1 MVTRK
6 YISCYFAILTT
17 VRLQLVNTLILVMN
31 VAIQTQT
38 ALAQQTQSSTAEPV
52 EVYVWGQQPTSA
64 ATEQTRWQ
72 KDLELRPSNT
82 PSDVMRLTPG
92 LIIGQHHGGGKAD
105 QILFRG
111 FDSDH
116 GTDFAVFIDGIPVN
130 MVSHAHGQGYAD
142 LHWLIP
148 ETIERVEIYKGP
160 YFVNL
165 GDFATSGAMNIITK
179 TRGKDS
185 TLTLSGGSYNTQRY
199 VGIFA
204 PPEGTILSPYIAG
217 EVYMNDGPF
226 KNPNDY
232 IRYNILTKFGLLA
245 TANSNLSFLGT
256 FFKTGWNASGEIPAR
271 AVRGGEI
278 GRFGSFDP
286 SEGGKSERQNL
297 SLIYNYADSNQAF
310 NAQTWISWYK
320 LQLWSN
326 FSLFL
331 NDPVNGDGIE
341 QNDKR
346 FLIGNNINYRRNY
359 NLIGLPMETFVGFQ
373 SRFDHIRVGLFSQ
386 TDRRRTTKL
395 GNISPTLSNNDIQ
408 QTNLALFAQQEIKP
422 TDWLRTQLGVRMDS
436 FIFDV
441 KQKGDPTTIVNPIAG
456 DGTATIVNPKLN
468 FIFTPFKDN
477 NVAKATDLFLNFGG
491 GFHSNDARVFVQ
503 DQDKQ
508 IPRFWG
514 GELGAKSRFFDALDV
529 TLSYW
534 RSYLASEL
542 VFVGDEGTFEP
553 GGASRRRGIESEFR
567 YDILPWLA
575 YDLDLSY
582 TWARFINGDHVALAP
597 RFLAFTGIT
606 ARHDSGIQARL
617 QMRHIGRRYG
627 NEDGSFLT
635 PTLTIFDLFLKYVW
649 KRYEF
654 FVQFQNLANKKWR
667 SAEHVFESRLQSEP
681 LGVGTLDAHF
691 TPGDPFTVK
700 AGVTVH
706 LW

>member
-1 MVTRK
+1 MVP
-6 YISCYFAILTT
+6 S
-17 VRLQLVNTLILVMN
+17 LIL
-31 VAIQTQT
+31 A
-38 ALAQQTQSSTAEPV
+38 AFLLCSASAARAGAPV

-72 KDLELRPSNT
+72 RDLELRPSNT
-82 PSDVMRLTPG
+82 PSDVLKLTPG

-130 MVSHAHGQGYAD
+130 MVSHGHGQGYAD
-142 LHWLIP
+142 MHWLIP
-148 ETIERVEIYKGP
+148 ETIDRVEIYKGP
-160 YFVNL
+160 YFVQL

-179 TRGKDS
+179 KRDKDT
-185 TLTLSGGSYNTQRY
+185 TLTLSGGSYGTQRY
-199 VGIFA
+199 VGIFS
-204 PPEGTILSPYIAG
+204 PPEGTLLRPYIAG
-217 EVYMNDGPF
+217 EVYRNDGPF

-232 IRYNILTKFGLLA
+232 IRYNLLTKFGLLQ
-245 TANSNLSFLGT
+245 TPNSNLSFLGT
-256 FFKTGWNASGEIPAR
+256 FFKTTWNASGEVPAR
-271 AVRGGEI
+271 AVRSGEI

-297 SLIYNYADSNQAF
+297 SLIYNYTDANQSF
-310 NAQTWISWYK
+310 NAQIWSSWYR

-326 FSLFL
+326 FTLFL

-346 FLIGNNINYRRNY
+346 FLAGNNINYRRNY
-359 NLIGLPMETFVGFQ
+359 NLLGLPMETLVGFQ
-373 SRFDHIRVGLFSQ
+373 SRFDHIQVGLFTQ
-386 TDRRRTTKL
+386 ADRRRTTKL
-395 GNISPTLSNNDIQ
+395 GNISPTISNSAIE
-408 QTNLALFAQQEIKP
+408 QTNLAWFAQQEIKP
-422 TDWLRTQLGVRMDS
+422 ASWLRTQVGVRMDN
-436 FIFDV
+436 FFFDV
-441 KQKGDPTTIVNPIAG
+441 GQKGDPATMVDPISG
-456 DGTATIVNPKLN
+456 DGSATIVNPKLN
-468 FIFTPFKDN
+468 LIFTPFNDTP
-477 NVAKATDLFLNFGG
+477 VAKGTNLFLNFGG

-503 DQDKQ
+503 DPKKK
-508 IPRFWG
+508 IPRYWG
-514 GELGAKSRFFDALDV
+514 GEVGAKSRLFDRLDV

-534 RSYLASEL
+534 RSYLESEL
-542 VFVGDEGTFEP
+542 VFAGDEGIFEP
-553 GGASRRRGIESEFR
+553 AGASRRHGIESEFR
-567 YDILPWLA
+567 FDILPWLS

-582 TWARFINGDHVALAP
+582 TWARFINGDRVPLAP
-597 RFLAFTGIT
+597 RFLAFTGLT

-627 NEDGSFLT
+627 IEDGSIMT
-635 PTLTIFDLFLKYVW
+635 PTSTIFDLFLKYLW

-667 SAEHVFESRLQSEP
+667 AAEHVFESRLPTEP
-681 LGVGTLDAHF
+681 IGVGTLDSHF

-700 AGVTVH
+700 AGMTIK

>member
-1 MVTRK
+1 MR
-6 YISCYFAILTT
+6 FAA
-17 VRLQLVNTLILVMN
+17 LIIATFLLCFRS
-31 VAIQTQT
+31 
-38 ALAQQTQSSTAEPV
+38 LAAFAADSSSPV

-64 ATEQTRWQ
+64 ATEQTRWD

-82 PSDVMRLTPG
+82 PSDVLRVTPG

-130 MVSHAHGQGYAD
+130 MVSHGHGQGYAD

-148 ETIERVEIYKGP
+148 ESIERVEIYKGP
-160 YFVNL
+160 YFVHL

-179 TRGKDS
+179 RNDKDS
-185 TLTLSGGSYNTQRY
+185 TITLSGGSYNTQRY
-199 VGIFA
+199 VGVFS
-204 PPEGTILSPYIAG
+204 PPEGMFLRPYIAG
-217 EVYMNDGPF
+217 EIYHNDGPF

-232 IRYNILTKFGLLA
+232 IRYNLLAKFGLLQ
-245 TANSNLSFLGT
+245 TADSNLSFLGT
-256 FFKTGWNASGEIPAR
+256 FFKTSWNASGEIPAR
-271 AVRGGEI
+271 AVRSGAV

-297 SLIYNYADSNQAF
+297 SLIYNYTDSNQSF
-310 NAQTWISWYK
+310 NAQTWASWYK

-326 FSLFL
+326 FTLFL
-331 NDPVNGDGIE
+331 HDPVNGDGIE

-359 NLIGLPMETFVGFQ
+359 SLFGLSTETFVGLQ

-386 TDRRRTTKL
+386 TNRRRTTKL
-395 GNISPTLSNNDIQ
+395 GNLSPTLSNNDIE
-408 QTNLALFAQQEIKP
+408 QTNLAAFAQQEIKP
-422 TDWLRTQLGVRMDS
+422 TDWLRTQIGVRMDN

-441 KQKGDPTTIVNPIAG
+441 KQKGDPNTIANPISG
-456 DGTATIVNPKLN
+456 DGSATIVNPKLN
-468 FIFTPFKDN
+468 FILTPFQDN
-477 NVAKATDLFLNFGG
+477 SMTKTTNLFLNFGG

-503 DQDKQ
+503 DKDKD

-514 GELGAKSRFFDALDV
+514 GELGARSRLFDRLDV
-529 TLSYW
+529 TFSYW
-534 RSYLASEL
+534 RSYLESEL

-553 GGASRRRGIESEFR
+553 GGASRRHGIESEFR
-567 YDILPWLA
+567 YDILPWLS

-582 TWARFINGDHVALAP
+582 TWARFISGDRVPLAP

-606 ARHDSGIQARL
+606 ARHESGIQARL
-617 QMRHIGRRYG
+617 QMRHIGRRYSI
-627 NEDGSFLT
+627 EDGSILT
-635 PTLTIFDLFLKYVW
+635 PTSTIFDLFLKYVW

-654 FVQFQNLANKKWR
+654 FVQCQNLANKKWR
-667 SAEHVFESRLQSEP
+667 AAEHVFESRLPDEP
-681 LGVGTLDAHF
+681 AAGVLDSHF

>member
-1 MVTRK
+1 MKPHRHL
-6 YISCYFAILTT
+6 SPA
-17 VRLQLVNTLILVMN
+17 LIFLN
-31 VAIQTQT
+31 LF
-38 ALAQQTQSSTAEPV
+38 LAGSAPAQEDSSTSKQPE
-52 EVYVWGQQPTSA
+52 EVYVYGRQPTSA
-64 ATEQTRWQ
+64 ATEETSWQ
-72 KDLELRPSNT
+72 KDLDLRPTNT
-82 PSDVMRLTPG
+82 PSDVLRLTPG

-148 ETIERVEIYKGP
+148 ETIEKVEIYKGP
-160 YFVNL
+160 YFVQL

-179 TRGKDS
+179 KRDKDS
-185 TLTLSGGSYNTQRY
+185 TLTFSGGSYGTQRY
-199 VGIFA
+199 VGILA

-217 EVYMNDGPF
+217 EVYMNDGAF

-232 IRYNILTKFGLLA
+232 IRYNLLTKFGLFQ
-245 TANSNLSFLGT
+245 TPNSNLSFLGT
-256 FFKTGWNASGEIPAR
+256 FFKTSWNASGEVPAR
-271 AVRGGEI
+271 AVRSGEI

-297 SLIYNYADSNQAF
+297 SLIYNYTDANQSF
-310 NAQTWISWYK
+310 NAQLWTAWYR

-346 FLIGNNINYRRNY
+346 FLVGNNVNYRRNY
-359 NLIGLPMETFVGFQ
+359 NIAGLPMETFVGFQ
-373 SRFDHIRVGLFSQ
+373 SRFDHIRVGLFTQ
-386 TDRRRTTKL
+386 TDQRRTTKL
-395 GNISPTLSNNDIQ
+395 GNLSPTLSNNDIAQ
-408 QTNLALFAQQEIKP
+408 SNLSWFAQQEIKP
-422 TDWLRTQLGVRMDS
+422 ASWLRTQIGARLDT

-441 KQKGDPTTIVNPIAG
+441 AQKGDPATIADPISG
-456 DGTATIVNPKLN
+456 DGSATIVNPKLN
-468 FIFTPFKDN
+468 FIFTPFNDN
-477 NVAKATDLFLNFGG
+477 RIARATDLFINFGG

-503 DQDKQ
+503 DTDKK

-514 GELGAKSRFFDALDV
+514 GEFGAKSRLFDRLDV

-534 RSYLASEL
+534 RSYLESEL

-553 GGASRRRGIESEFR
+553 SGASRRHGIESEFR
-567 YDILPWLA
+567 YDILSWLS

-582 TWARFINGDHVALAP
+582 TWARFINGDRVPLAP
-597 RFLAFTGIT
+597 RFLAFSGIT
-606 ARHDSGIQARL
+606 ARHDSGIQARF

-627 NEDGSFLT
+627 IEDGSTMT
-635 PTLTIFDLFLKYVW
+635 PTSTIFDLFLKYIW

-654 FVQFQNLANKKWR
+654 FVQLQNLANKKWR
-667 SAEHVFESRLQSEP
+667 SAEHVFESRLATEP
-681 LGVGTLDAHF
+681 IGAGNLDSHF

>member
-1 MVTRK
+1 
-6 YISCYFAILTT
+6 
-17 VRLQLVNTLILVMN
+17 
-31 VAIQTQT
+31 
-38 ALAQQTQSSTAEPV
+38 
-52 EVYVWGQQPTSA
+52 
-64 ATEQTRWQ
+64 
-72 KDLELRPSNT
+72 
-82 PSDVMRLTPG
+82 MRLTPG

-105 QILFRG
+105 QMLFRG

-160 YFVNL
+160 YFVQL

-179 TRGKDS
+179 KGDKDS
-185 TLTLSGGSYNTQRY
+185 TLTLGGGSYNTQRY
-199 VGIFA
+199 VGVLS
-204 PPEGTILSPYIAG
+204 PPEGTMLSPYIAG
-217 EVYMNDGPF
+217 EVYHNDGPF

-232 IRYNILTKFGLLA
+232 IRYNILAKFGLWS
-245 TANSNLSFLGT
+245 TANSNLGFLGT

-271 AVRGGEI
+271 AVRSGEI

-297 SLIYNYADSNQAF
+297 SLIYNYADANQAF
-310 NAQTWISWYK
+310 NAQTWVSWYK

-326 FSLFL
+326 FTLFL

-346 FLIGNNINYRRNY
+346 FLAGNNINYRRNY
-359 NLIGLPMETFVGFQ
+359 NLWGLPMESFIGFQ
-373 SRFDHIRVGLFSQ
+373 SRFDHIRVGLFNQ
-386 TDRRRTTKL
+386 TDRRRRETVK
-395 GNISPTLSNNDIQ
+395 NNNIQ
-408 QTNLALFAQQEIKP
+408 QTNLGWFAQQEVRP
-422 TDWLRTQLGVRMDS
+422 TSWLRTQIGARIDN
-436 FIFDV
+436 FWYDV
-441 KQKGDPTTIVNPIAG
+441 DQIGTVTEPISG
-456 DGTATIVNPKLN
+456 EGSATLVNPKLN
-468 FIFTPFKDN
+468 FIFTTFNDN
-477 NVAKATDLFLNFGG
+477 NFAKGTNLFLNFGG
-491 GFHSNDARVFVQ
+491 GYHSNDARVFVQ
-503 DQDKQ
+503 DPEKK

-514 GELGAKSRFFDALDV
+514 GELGAKSRFFDRLDA

-553 GGASRRRGIESEFR
+553 AGASRRHGIESEFR
-567 YDILPWLA
+567 YDILPWLS

-582 TWARFINGDHVALAP
+582 TWAKFLNGDKVPLAP

-627 NEDGSFLT
+627 IEDGSILT
-635 PTLTIFDLFLKYVW
+635 PTSTIFDLFLKYVW
-649 KRYEF
+649 QRYEL

-681 LGVGTLDAHF
+681 PGVGTLDSHF
-691 TPGDPFTVK
+691 TPGDPFTAK
-700 AGVTVH
+700 AGITIH

>member
-1 MVTRK
+1 MR
-6 YISCYFAILTT
+6 FAA
-17 VRLQLVNTLILVMN
+17 LIIATFLLCFRS
-31 VAIQTQT
+31 
-38 ALAQQTQSSTAEPV
+38 LAAFAADSSSSV

-64 ATEQTRWQ
+64 ATEQTRWD

-82 PSDVMRLTPG
+82 PSDVLRVTPG

-130 MVSHAHGQGYAD
+130 MVSHGHGQGYAD

-148 ETIERVEIYKGP
+148 ESIERVEIYKGP
-160 YFVNL
+160 YFVHL

-179 TRGKDS
+179 RNDKDS
-185 TLTLSGGSYNTQRY
+185 TITLSGGSYNTQRY
-199 VGIFA
+199 VGVFS
-204 PPEGTILSPYIAG
+204 PPEGMFLRPYIAG
-217 EVYMNDGPF
+217 EIYHNDGPF

-232 IRYNILTKFGLLA
+232 IRYNLLAKFGLLQ
-245 TANSNLSFLGT
+245 TADSNLSFLGT
-256 FFKTGWNASGEIPAR
+256 FFKTSWNASGEIPAR
-271 AVRGGEI
+271 AVRSGAV

-286 SEGGKSERQNL
+286 REGGKSERQNL
-297 SLIYNYADSNQAF
+297 SLIYNYTDGNQSF
-310 NAQTWISWYK
+310 NAQTWASWYK

-326 FSLFL
+326 FTLFL
-331 NDPVNGDGIE
+331 HDPVNGDGIE

-359 NLIGLPMETFVGFQ
+359 SLFGLPTETFVGLQ

-386 TDRRRTTKL
+386 TNRRRTTKS
-395 GNISPTLSNNDIQ
+395 GNLSPTLSNNDIE
-408 QTNLALFAQQEIKP
+408 QTNLAAFVQQEIKP
-422 TDWLRTQLGVRMDS
+422 TDWLRTQIGVRMDN

-441 KQKGDPTTIVNPIAG
+441 KQKGDPNTIANPISG
-456 DGTATIVNPKLN
+456 DGSATIVNPKLN
-468 FIFTPFKDN
+468 FILTPFQDN
-477 NVAKATDLFLNFGG
+477 STAKTTNLFLNFGG

-503 DQDKQ
+503 DKDKD

-514 GELGAKSRFFDALDV
+514 GELGARSRLFDRLDV

-534 RSYLASEL
+534 RSYLESEL

-553 GGASRRRGIESEFR
+553 GGASRRHGIESEFR
-567 YDILPWLA
+567 YDILPWLS

-582 TWARFINGDHVALAP
+582 TWARFINGDRVPLAP

-606 ARHDSGIQARL
+606 ARHESGIQARL
-617 QMRHIGRRYG
+617 QMRHIGRRYSI
-627 NEDGSFLT
+627 EDGSILT
-635 PTLTIFDLFLKYVW
+635 PTSTLFDLFLKYVW

-654 FVQFQNLANKKWR
+654 FVQCQNLANKKWR
-667 SAEHVFESRLQSEP
+667 AAEHVFESRLSGEP
-681 LGVGTLDAHF
+681 AAGVLDSHF

>member
-1 MVTRK
+1 
-6 YISCYFAILTT
+6 
-17 VRLQLVNTLILVMN
+17 
-31 VAIQTQT
+31 
-38 ALAQQTQSSTAEPV
+38 
-52 EVYVWGQQPTSA
+52 
-64 ATEQTRWQ
+64 
-72 KDLELRPSNT
+72 
-82 PSDVMRLTPG
+82 MRLTPS

-105 QILFRG
+105 QMLFRG

-130 MVSHAHGQGYAD
+130 MVSYAHGQGYAD

-160 YFVNL
+160 YFVQL

-179 TRGKDS
+179 KRDKDS
-185 TLTLSGGSYNTQRY
+185 TLTLGGGSYNTQRY
-199 VGIFA
+199 VGVLS
-204 PPEGTILSPYIAG
+204 PPEGTMLSPYIAG
-217 EVYMNDGPF
+217 EVYHNDGPF

-232 IRYNILTKFGLLA
+232 IRYNILAKFGLWS
-245 TANSNLSFLGT
+245 TANSNLGFLGT

-271 AVRGGEI
+271 AVRSGEI

-297 SLIYNYADSNQAF
+297 SLIYNYADANQAF
-310 NAQTWISWYK
+310 NAQTWVSWYK
-320 LQLWSN
+320 LQPWSN
-326 FSLFL
+326 FTLFL

-346 FLIGNNINYRRNY
+346 FLAGNNINYRRNY
-359 NLIGLPMETFVGFQ
+359 NLWGLPMESFTGFQ
-373 SRFDHIRVGLFSQ
+373 SRFDHIRVGLFNQ
-386 TDRRRTTKL
+386 TDRRRRETVK
-395 GNISPTLSNNDIQ
+395 NNNIQ
-408 QTNLALFAQQEIKP
+408 QTNLGWFAQQEVRP
-422 TDWLRTQLGVRMDS
+422 TSWLRTQIGARIDN
-436 FIFDV
+436 FWYDV
-441 KQKGDPTTIVNPIAG
+441 DQIGTVTEPISG
-456 DGTATIVNPKLN
+456 EGSATLVNPKLN
-468 FIFTPFKDN
+468 FIFTTFNDN
-477 NVAKATDLFLNFGG
+477 NFAKGTNLFLNFGG
-491 GFHSNDARVFVQ
+491 GYHSNDARVFVQ
-503 DQDKQ
+503 DPEKK

-514 GELGAKSRFFDALDV
+514 GELGAKSRFFDRLDA

-553 GGASRRRGIESEFR
+553 AGASRRHGIESEFR
-567 YDILPWLA
+567 YDILPWLS

-582 TWARFINGDHVALAP
+582 TWAKFLNGDKVPLAP

-627 NEDGSFLT
+627 TEDGSILT
-635 PTLTIFDLFLKYVW
+635 PTSTIFDLLLKYVW
-649 KRYEF
+649 QRYEL

-681 LGVGTLDAHF
+681 PGVGTLDSHF
-691 TPGDPFTVK
+691 TPGDPFTAK
-700 AGVTVH
+700 AGITIH